1 MKKEQ
6 RPHMCN
12 VRNDVKNFYDQ
23 EKYRHYTKGRG
34 RVFDKQYI
42 LLNKPIRKEIG

>member
-12 VRNDVKNFYDQ
+12 VKNDVRNFYDQ

-34 RVFDKQYI
+34 RVLINNIYFQTNLYEK
-42 LLNKPIRKEIG
+42 K